1 MSKILELKIKECGCE
16 YLDVPDRFKIVPDHF
31 KTFSIPRKPK
41 IEFSEIDNIV
51 KERGGVVSEEEFD
64 NAINTLIIYFA
75 QERLNNMMVDIE
87 FKNRN
92 TPKKMTMKEIEAA
105 LGHKVKIVKEKNHE

>member
-1 MSKILELKIKECGCE
+1 MSKILEIRIKECGCE
-16 YLDVPDRFKIVPDHF
+16 VLDVSVPDCF

-51 KERGGVVSEEEFD
+51 KERGGVVSEEEF
-64 NAINTLIIYFA
+64 NKAIDTLIVAFA
-75 QERLNNMMVDIE
+75 QERLNNMTVDIE

-92 TPKKMTMKEIEAA
+92 VPKKMTMKKIETA
-105 LGHKVKIVKEKNHE
+105 LGHKVKIVKEENHE